1 LQREFIEM
9 SENTI
14 CIKTQEKILNNKNKF
29 PSFSIIV
36 PTFNEAQNIL
46 DLIDSIKS
54 SINRSSY
61 YELIIVDDNSPDGTT
76 SKIIDSF
83 NETNGFTIYN
93 IEGFTDIDSD
103 KCFLIFPSQSSFN
116 FFIKIIIRKEKTG
129 LISAIHDGIKS
140 SISKYIIIMD
150 ADLSHSPSY
159 LNILLQ
165 EIKNSK
171 SDLVIA
177 SRYLKDGKILGWTK
191 KRIFYSKAATF
202 ISKSLF
208 KLNNITDPMSGFFI
222 IKRDIIKNMKFNT
235 SGYKIL
241 LEILVKS
248 KNIKSKEIPYTF
260 INRKNGSS
268 KLSSRVMIDFFK
280 ALVILYNRT

>member
-1 LQREFIEM
+1 VR
-9 SENTI
+9 ENTVY
-14 CIKTQEKILNNKNKF
+14 IKTQEKILNNKNKF
-29 PSFSIIV
+29 PSFSIII
-36 PTFNEAQNIL
+36 PTLNESQNIL
-46 DLIDSIKS
+46 DLIDSIKNNITAS
-54 SINRSSY
+54 TC

-76 SKIIDSF
+76 NKILDSY
-83 NETNGFTIYN
+83 NEHNGFTIYN
-93 IEGFTDIDSD
+93 IHEFNDPLIY
-103 KCFLIFPSQSSFN
+103 KNFLIYPSHNNFN

-129 LISAIHDGIKS
+129 LISAIQDGINS
-140 SISKYIIIMD
+140 SISDFVIVMD
-150 ADLSHSPSY
+150 ADLSHSPFY
-159 LNILLQ
+159 LNSLIK

-171 SDLVIA
+171 SDIVIA
-177 SRYLKDGKILGWTK
+177 SRYLKNGKILGWPK
-191 KRIFYSKAATF
+191 KRVFYSKAATF

-222 IKRDIIKNMKFNT
+222 IKRDILKNIKFNT

-268 KLSSRVMIDFFK
+268 KLSSKVVVDFFK
-280 ALVILYNRT
+280 AIIILYNYN

>member
-1 LQREFIEM
+1 V

-29 PSFSIIV
+29 PSFSIII
-36 PTFNEAQNIL
+36 PTLNESQNIL
-46 DLIDSIKS
+46 DLIDSIKNNITAS
-54 SINRSSY
+54 TC

-76 SKIIDSF
+76 NKILDSY
-83 NETNGFTIYN
+83 NEHNGFTIYN
-93 IEGFTDIDSD
+93 IHEFNDTLIY
-103 KCFLIFPSQSSFN
+103 KNFLIYPSHNNFN

-129 LISAIHDGIKS
+129 LISAIQDGINS
-140 SISKYIIIMD
+140 SISDFVIVMD

-159 LNILLQ
+159 LNSLIK

-171 SDLVIA
+171 SDIVIA
-177 SRYLKDGKILGWTK
+177 SRYLKNGKILGWPK
-191 KRIFYSKAATF
+191 KRVFYSKAATF
-202 ISKSLF
+202 ISKSIF

-222 IKRDIIKNMKFNT
+222 IKRDILKNIKFNT

-268 KLSSRVMIDFFK
+268 KLSSKVVVDFFK
-280 ALVILYNRT
+280 AIIILYNYN

>member
-1 LQREFIEM
+1 M

-14 CIKTQEKILNNKNKF
+14 CIKTQEKILSNINRF

-46 DLIDSIKS
+46 DLIDSIKN
-54 SINRSSY
+54 SISRANY

-76 SKIIDSF
+76 NKIIDSF
-83 NETNGFTIYN
+83 NESNGFTIYN
-93 IEGFTDIDSD
+93 IEGFTDNNSD
-103 KCFLIFPSQSSFN
+103 KSFLIFPSHSSLN
-116 FFIKIIIRKEKTG
+116 FFIKVIIRNEKVG

-191 KRIFYSKAATF
+191 KRIFYSKLATF

>member
-1 LQREFIEM
+1 V

-29 PSFSIIV
+29 PSFSIII
-36 PTFNEAQNIL
+36 PTLNESQNIL
-46 DLIDSIKS
+46 DLIDSIKNNITAS
-54 SINRSSY
+54 TC

-76 SKIIDSF
+76 NKILDSY
-83 NETNGFTIYN
+83 NEHNGFTIYN
-93 IEGFTDIDSD
+93 IHEFNDTLIY
-103 KCFLIFPSQSSFN
+103 KNFLIYPSHNNFN

-129 LISAIHDGIKS
+129 LISAIQDGINS
-140 SISKYIIIMD
+140 SISDFIIVMD

-159 LNILLQ
+159 LNSLIK

-171 SDLVIA
+171 SDIVIA
-177 SRYLKDGKILGWTK
+177 SRYLKNGKILGWPK
-191 KRIFYSKAATF
+191 KRVFYSKAATF
-202 ISKSLF
+202 ISKSIF

-222 IKRDIIKNMKFNT
+222 IKRDILKNIKFNT

-248 KNIKSKEIPYTF
+248 KNIKSTEIPYTF

-268 KLSSRVMIDFFK
+268 KLSSKVVVDFFK
-280 ALVILYNRT
+280 AIIILYNYN

>member
-1 LQREFIEM
+1 M

-14 CIKTQEKILNNKNKF
+14 CIKTQEKILNNRNKF

-36 PTFNEAQNIL
+36 PTFNESQNIL

-54 SINRSSY
+54 NIHRSSY

-76 SKIIDSF
+76 NKVIDSF
-83 NETNGFTIYN
+83 NGINGFTIYN
-93 IEGFTDIDSD
+93 IEELSD
-103 KCFLIFPSQSSFN
+103 NQSYQNFLIYPSQNNFN
-116 FFIKIIIRKEKTG
+116 FFIKIIIRIGKMG
-129 LISAIHDGIKS
+129 LISAIQDGIKS
-140 SISKYIIIMD
+140 SMSDYIIIMD

-159 LNILLQ
+159 LNILIK

-171 SDLVIA
+171 SDIVIA
-177 SRYLKDGKILGWTK
+177 SRYLNGGEIVGWPK
-191 KRIFYSKAATF
+191 KRVFYSKAATF

-222 IKRDIIKNMKFNT
+222 IKRDILKNIKFNT

-268 KLSSRVMIDFFK
+268 KLSSKVIIDFFK
-280 ALVILYNRT
+280 ALIILYKYN

>member
-1 LQREFIEM
+1 V

-29 PSFSIIV
+29 PSFSIII
-36 PTFNEAQNIL
+36 PTLNESQNIL
-46 DLIDSIKS
+46 DLIDSIKNNITAS
-54 SINRSSY
+54 TC

-76 SKIIDSF
+76 NKILDSY
-83 NETNGFTIYN
+83 NEHNGFTIYN
-93 IEGFTDIDSD
+93 IHEFNDTLIY
-103 KCFLIFPSQSSFN
+103 KNFLIYPSHNNFN

-129 LISAIHDGIKS
+129 LISAIQDGINS
-140 SISKYIIIMD
+140 SISDFVIVMD
-150 ADLSHSPSY
+150 ADLSHSPFY
-159 LNILLQ
+159 LNSLIK

-171 SDLVIA
+171 SDIVIA
-177 SRYLKDGKILGWTK
+177 SRYLKNGKILGWPK
-191 KRIFYSKAATF
+191 KRVFYSKAATF
-202 ISKSLF
+202 ISKSIF

-222 IKRDIIKNMKFNT
+222 IKRDILKNIKFNT

-268 KLSSRVMIDFFK
+268 KLSSKVVVDFFK
-280 ALVILYNRT
+280 AIIILYNYN

>member
-1 LQREFIEM
+1 M
-9 SENTI
+9 SENATI
-14 CIKTQEKILNNKNKF
+14 CFKAQEKILNNKNRF

-36 PTFNEAQNIL
+36 PTFNESQNIL

-54 SINRSSY
+54 NINKSSY
-61 YELIIVDDNSPDGTT
+61 YELIIVDDNSPDGTIN
-76 SKIIDSF
+76 KIMDSY
-83 NETNGFTIYN
+83 NEVNGFTIYN
-93 IEGFTDIDSD
+93 IQEFDNIQSN
-103 KCFLIFPSQSSFN
+103 KNFLIYPNHSDFN
-116 FFIKIIIRKEKTG
+116 FFIKIIMRKGKTG
-129 LISAIHDGIKS
+129 LISALQDGIKS
-140 SISKYIIIMD
+140 SMSDYIIIMD

-159 LNILLQ
+159 LNNLIK
-165 EIKNSK
+165 EIKTSK
-171 SDLVIA
+171 SDIVIA
-177 SRYLKDGKILGWTK
+177 SRYLKNGKIIGWPK

-202 ISKSLF
+202 ISKSVF

-222 IKRDIIKNMKFNT
+222 IKRDILKNIKFNT

-268 KLSSRVMIDFFK
+268 KLSHKVIIDFFK
-280 ALVILYNRT
+280 AVIILYNYN

>member
-1 LQREFIEM
+1 V

-29 PSFSIIV
+29 PSFSIII
-36 PTFNEAQNIL
+36 PTLNESQNIL
-46 DLIDSIKS
+46 DLIDSIKNNITAS
-54 SINRSSY
+54 TC

-76 SKIIDSF
+76 NKILDSY
-83 NETNGFTIYN
+83 NEHNGFTIYN
-93 IEGFTDIDSD
+93 IHEFNDTLIY
-103 KCFLIFPSQSSFN
+103 KNFLIYPSHNNFN

-129 LISAIHDGIKS
+129 LISAIQDGINS
-140 SISKYIIIMD
+140 SISDFVIVMD
-150 ADLSHSPSY
+150 ADLSHSPFY
-159 LNILLQ
+159 LNSLIK

-171 SDLVIA
+171 SDIVIA
-177 SRYLKDGKILGWTK
+177 SRYLKNGKILGWPK
-191 KRIFYSKAATF
+191 KRVFYSKAATF

-222 IKRDIIKNMKFNT
+222 IKRDILKNIKFNT

-268 KLSSRVMIDFFK
+268 KLSSKVVVDFFK
-280 ALVILYNRT
+280 AIIILYNYN

>member
-1 LQREFIEM
+1 VR
-9 SENTI
+9 ENTVY
-14 CIKTQEKILNNKNKF
+14 IKTQEKILNNKNKF
-29 PSFSIIV
+29 PSFSIII
-36 PTFNEAQNIL
+36 PTLNESQNIL
-46 DLIDSIKS
+46 DLIDSIKNNITAS
-54 SINRSSY
+54 TC

-76 SKIIDSF
+76 NKILDSY
-83 NETNGFTIYN
+83 NEHNGFTIYN
-93 IEGFTDIDSD
+93 IHEFNDPLIY
-103 KCFLIFPSQSSFN
+103 KNFLIYPSHNNFN

-129 LISAIHDGIKS
+129 LISAIQDGINS
-140 SISKYIIIMD
+140 SISDFVIVMD
-150 ADLSHSPSY
+150 ADLSHSPFY
-159 LNILLQ
+159 LNSLIK

-171 SDLVIA
+171 SDIVIA
-177 SRYLKDGKILGWTK
+177 SRYLKNGKILGWPK
-191 KRIFYSKAATF
+191 KRVFYSKAATF

-222 IKRDIIKNMKFNT
+222 IKRDILKNIKFNT

-268 KLSSRVMIDFFK
+268 KLSSKVVVDFFK
-280 ALVILYNRT
+280 AIIILYNHN

>member
-1 LQREFIEM
+1 M

-14 CIKTQEKILNNKNKF
+14 CIKTQEKILNNRNKF

-36 PTFNEAQNIL
+36 PTFNESQNIL

-54 SINRSSY
+54 NIHRSSY

-76 SKIIDSF
+76 NKIINSF
-83 NETNGFTIYN
+83 NGINGFTIYN
-93 IEGFTDIDSD
+93 IQELNDIQSY
-103 KCFLIFPSQSSFN
+103 KNLLIYPSHNNFN
-116 FFIKIIIRKEKTG
+116 FFIKIIIRKRKTG
-129 LISAIHDGIKS
+129 LISAIQDGINS
-140 SISKYIIIMD
+140 SMSDYIIIMD

-159 LNILLQ
+159 LNILIK
-165 EIKNSK
+165 EIKTSK
-171 SDLVIA
+171 SDIVIA
-177 SRYLKDGKILGWTK
+177 SRYLQEGKIIGWPK
-191 KRIFYSKAATF
+191 KRVFYSKAATF

-222 IKRDIIKNMKFNT
+222 IKRDILKNIKFNT

-268 KLSSRVMIDFFK
+268 KLSSKVIIDFFK
-280 ALVILYNRT
+280 AIIILYNYN

>member
-1 LQREFIEM
+1 M
-9 SENTI
+9 SENTTI
-14 CIKTQEKILNNKNKF
+14 CFKAQEKILNNRNRF

-36 PTFNEAQNIL
+36 PTFNESQNIL

-54 SINRSSY
+54 NINKSSY
-61 YELIIVDDNSPDGTT
+61 YELIIVDDNSPDGTIN
-76 SKIIDSF
+76 KIIDSY
-83 NETNGFTIYN
+83 NEINGFTIYN
-93 IEGFTDIDSD
+93 IQEFDDMQSN
-103 KCFLIFPSQSSFN
+103 KNFLIYPNNNGFN
-116 FFIKIIIRKEKTG
+116 FFIKIIMRKGKTG
-129 LISAIHDGIKS
+129 LISALQDGIKS
-140 SISKYIIIMD
+140 SMSDYIIIMD

-159 LNILLQ
+159 LNNLIK
-165 EIKNSK
+165 EIKTSK
-171 SDLVIA
+171 SDIVIA
-177 SRYLKDGKILGWTK
+177 SRYLKNGKIIGWPK

-202 ISKSLF
+202 ISKSVF

-222 IKRDIIKNMKFNT
+222 IKRDILKNIKFNT

-268 KLSSRVMIDFFK
+268 KLSHKVIIDFFK
-280 ALVILYNRT
+280 AVIILYNYN

>member
-1 LQREFIEM
+1 V

-29 PSFSIIV
+29 PSFSIII
-36 PTFNEAQNIL
+36 PTLNESQNIL
-46 DLIDSIKS
+46 DLIDSIKNNITAS
-54 SINRSSY
+54 TC

-76 SKIIDSF
+76 NKILDSY
-83 NETNGFTIYN
+83 NEHNGFTIYN
-93 IEGFTDIDSD
+93 IHEFNDILIY
-103 KCFLIFPSQSSFN
+103 KNFLIYPSHNNFN

-129 LISAIHDGIKS
+129 LISAIQDGINS
-140 SISKYIIIMD
+140 SISDFIIVMD

-159 LNILLQ
+159 LNSLIK

-171 SDLVIA
+171 SDIVIA
-177 SRYLKDGKILGWTK
+177 SRYLKNGKILGWPK
-191 KRIFYSKAATF
+191 KRVFYSKAATF
-202 ISKSLF
+202 ISKSIF

-222 IKRDIIKNMKFNT
+222 IKRDILKNIKFNT

-248 KNIKSKEIPYTF
+248 KNIKSTEIPYTF

-268 KLSSRVMIDFFK
+268 KLSSKVVVDFFK
-280 ALVILYNRT
+280 AIIILYNYN